1 MPEKITAENLLNNI
15 MESISDNVSNKNLQE
30 DISNA
35 VNSQV
40 NRLFGRQK
48 PIHKLLGA
56 ADVLLWRNKKISIGV
71 LAAATAV
78 WVLFEWLNYH
88 FLSIGCFLLA
98 ISLVVQFVWSN
109 ASGFVNSSPPRFTLP
124 DHLFH
129 DIAASVGTEVNKA
142 LALLQDLALGF
153 VAAHTLPVLYEKHED
168 EVDSFV
174 DNLLGKAQHQYKHF
188 DARFLSQIPSAKFRG
203 YYKSETPNL
212 SLVIPLARYLIIWIV
227 LLMWTGNNVT
237 RPFRVAGAAAL
248 APVIDKGLRK
258 VQKTLNLP
266 SLAYAFALVVSGVAM
281 SCATVVGILVLSRG
295 GK

>member
-15 MESISDNVSNKNLQE
+15 MGSISDNVSNKNLQE
-30 DISNA
+30 DISKA

-48 PIHKLLGA
+48 PIHELLGGGKS

-88 FLSIGCFLLA
+88 FLSIVCFLLA

-109 ASGFVNSSPPRFTLP
+109 SSGFVNSSPPRLTLP

-129 DIAASVGTEVNKA
+129 DIAVSVGTEVNKA
-142 LALLQDLALGF
+142 LALLQDLALGGNLKHFLAVVGVLIVVGIISSWCNFLGIIYMGF
-153 VAAHTLPVLYEKHED
+153 VTAHTLPVLYEKHEN

-188 DARFLSQIPSAKFRG
+188 DARFISRIPTAKFRG
-203 YYKSETPNL
+203 YYKSE
-212 SLVIPLARYLIIWIV
+212 
-227 LLMWTGNNVT
+227 
-237 RPFRVAGAAAL
+237 
-248 APVIDKGLRK
+248 
-258 VQKTLNLP
+258 
-266 SLAYAFALVVSGVAM
+266 
-281 SCATVVGILVLSRG
+281 
-295 GK
+295 